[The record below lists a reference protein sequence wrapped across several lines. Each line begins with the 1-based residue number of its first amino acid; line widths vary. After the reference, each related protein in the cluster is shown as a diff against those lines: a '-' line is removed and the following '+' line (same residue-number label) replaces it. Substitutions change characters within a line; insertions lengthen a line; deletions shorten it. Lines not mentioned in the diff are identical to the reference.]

1 MFKLF
6 LFALL
11 SCVVPFG
18 DVGTDGITVYDLYRN
33 GQTLWAAA
41 TFYFMWNPF
50 VLHLL
55 RFNRHILVHVPSWRF
70 LPSIFLRV
78 QVHFQPHKSPVEAIT
93 SEALSGMAELQ
104 EQSNLSLMKRK
115 IVTYDIEFPYRAP
128 SNQFPVDMLRKR
140 IRPRNW
146 TSGDGSYQ
154 QQE

>member
-55 RFNRHILVHVPSWRF
+55 RFNRHILVHVPNWRV
-70 LPSIFLRV
+70 LHSIFSVFRFIFNLTKVMWKQLR
-78 QVHFQPHKSPVEAIT
+78 QK
-93 SEALSGMAELQ
+93 LSRGWQGFKNKVIFL
-104 EQSNLSLMKRK
+104 L
-115 IVTYDIEFPYRAP
+115 
-128 SNQFPVDMLRKR
+128 
-140 IRPRNW
+140 
-146 TSGDGSYQ
+146 
-154 QQE
+154 